1 MTTISV
7 NPELCTG
14 CRTCIDLCPYFILTM
29 NNTTGNPAADPLL
42 AAACCHCGHCMA
54 VCPQGAITVRYDNG
68 RPAALECEEE
78 PVTPGQIARHFMMRR
93 SVRHYKPETVPRE
106 TLNAVLEIVR
116 YAPSGMNGQPVHWTV
131 IRDPGAVRDLAG
143 VVIAW
148 ARDSVKNQPM
158 HPLAPILPMII
169 GKWESGRDLIC
180 HGAPA
185 LVIAHG
191 PKDNPNLS
199 IDSVIAMTHLDLA
212 APAFG
217 LGTCWAG
224 FVQIAAD
231 ASPDVAR
238 ALQLPENHRSFC
250 AMMVG
255 YPKFPFPR
263 VPQRDALRVT
273 WR

>member
-1 MTTISV
+1 M
-7 NPELCTG
+7 
-14 CRTCIDLCPYFILTM
+14 DLCPYFIL
-29 NNTTGNPAADPLL
+29 NADNPTGRPVADPSL

-54 VCPQGAITVRYDNG
+54 ICPQGAITVRYDNG
-68 RPAALECEEE
+68 CPASGECEEDA
-78 PVTPGQIARHFMMRR
+78 VTPGQITRHFLMRR
-93 SVRHYKPETVPRE
+93 SVRHYKPDLVSQE

-143 VVIAW
+143 VIIAW
-148 ARDSVKNQPM
+148 ARDIVEHQPM

-169 GKWESGRDLIC
+169 GKWESGRDLVC
-180 HGAPA
+180 HGAPV

-191 PKDNPNLS
+191 HKDNPNLS
-199 IDSVIAMTHLDLA
+199 TDSVIAMTHLDLA

-231 ASPDVAR
+231 ASPIVAR
-238 ALQLPENHRSFC
+238 ALQLPENHRSAC
-250 AMMVG
+250 AMLIG
-255 YPKFPFPR
+255 FPEHTFHR
-263 VPQRDALRVT
+263 VPERDALRVT

>member
-1 MTTISV
+1 M
-7 NPELCTG
+7 
-14 CRTCIDLCPYFILTM
+14 DLCPYFILSM
-29 NNTTGNPAADPLL
+29 DETGKSAADPSLE
-42 AAACCHCGHCMA
+42 AACCHCGHCMA
-54 VCPQGAITVRYDNG
+54 ICPQGAISVHYECG
-68 RPAALECEEE
+68 RPAACDYEEE
-78 PVTPGQIARHFMMRR
+78 PVTPGQIARYFLMRR
-93 SVRHYKPETVPRE
+93 SVRHYQQKTVPKE
-106 TLNAVLEIVR
+106 TLNAVLEVVR

-131 IRDPGAVRDLAG
+131 IRDPEAVHDLAG
-143 VVIAW
+143 VVVSW
-148 ARDSVKNQPM
+148 ARDIVEKQPM
-158 HPLAPILPMII
+158 HPLASILPMII
-169 GKWESGRDLIC
+169 GKWESGRDLVC

-191 PKDNPNLS
+191 DKDNPNLS
-199 IDSVIAMTHLDLA
+199 TDSVIAMTHLDLA

-231 ASPDVAR
+231 ASPAVTR

-250 AMMVG
+250 AMLVG
-255 YPKFPFPR
+255 YPEHTFHR

>member
-1 MTTISV
+1 M
-7 NPELCTG
+7 
-14 CRTCIDLCPYFILTM
+14 DLCPYFILSM
-29 NNTTGNPAADPLL
+29 DETTGRPAVNPSH

-54 VCPQGAITVRYDNG
+54 VCPQGAISVHYNHG
-68 RPAALECEEE
+68 RPAACDRETE
-78 PVTPGQIARHFMMRR
+78 PVTPGQIARHFQMRR
-93 SVRHYKPETVPRE
+93 SVRYYKHDPVPRE
-106 TLNAVLEIVR
+106 TLNDVLEIVR
-116 YAPSGMNGQPVHWTV
+116 YAPSGMNGQPVHWKV
-131 IRDPGAVRDLAG
+131 IRDPGAVQDLAEEI
-143 VVIAW
+143 IAW
-148 ARDSVKNQPM
+148 ARDIVKNQPV
-158 HPLAPILPMII
+158 HPLSPILPMII

-191 PKDNPNLS
+191 DKNNPNLS
-199 IDSVIAMTHLDLA
+199 TDSVIAMTHLDLA

-231 ASPDVAR
+231 ASPYVAR

-250 AMMVG
+250 AMLVG
-255 YPKFPFPR
+255 YPEHTFHR

-273 WR
+273 WQ

>member
-1 MTTISV
+1 MTTIFV

-14 CRTCIDLCPYFILTM
+14 CGTCIDLCPYFILSLDETA
-29 NNTTGNPAADPLL
+29 GRPAADPTR

-54 VCPQGAITVRYDNG
+54 VCPKEAITVRYDNG
-68 RPAALECEEE
+68 RPATCDREEE
-78 PVTPGQIARHFMMRR
+78 TLTPGQIARHFMMRR

-106 TLNAVLEIVR
+106 TLGEVLEIVR

-148 ARDSVKNQPM
+148 ARDIVKNQPM

-169 GKWESGRDLIC
+169 GKWESGRDLVC

-185 LVIAHG
+185 LAIAHG
-191 PKDNPNLS
+191 HKDNPNLS

-231 ASPDVAR
+231 ESPDVAR
-238 ALQLPENHRSFC
+238 ALQIPESHRPAC
-250 AMMVG
+250 AMLVG
-255 YPKFPFPR
+255 YPEHTFYR
-263 VPQRDALRVT
+263 VPERDALRVT